1 MVRNM
6 RKVVYPRTGGVDSI
20 EIIECPEPVPG
31 PNQVRVEVHRAGI
44 NFADLMM
51 RQGLYGSNPD
61 PPFTPGY
68 EASGEILEIGSEVSS
83 LSCGDRVLA
92 MTGFGGYSEQ
102 VVLDSNRV
110 IKLPDS
116 VTYDQAAAIPVT
128 YGTAFHMLVHLG
140 RIAEGDTVLVHHAAG
155 GVGTAVA
162 QICKSYGAS
171 LVIGTAS
178 KPKKEFVE
186 SMGVKFVDSGSEDF
200 VSVCKEL
207 TGGKGVHHALDPVG
221 GNNLMKSYKA
231 LRRGGK
237 LYFFGASNA
246 VKGDKRSVI
255 SALRMWRNTP
265 SFDPLKMMSSNKAV
279 FGVHMGL
286 LDDES
291 IFKGHL
297 STLSEMLLNRQ
308 IDPIIDSV
316 WRFEDVA
323 KAQMHMHER
332 KNRGKILLDF
342 SPSSRA

>member
-1 MVRNM
+1 M
-6 RKVVYPRTGGVDSI
+6 RKVIYPRTGGVSSI
-20 EIIECPEPVPG
+20 EIEECPEPEIKEG
-31 PNQVRVEVHRAGI
+31 EVRVRIHRAGI

-51 RQGLYGSNPD
+51 RQGLYGANPD
-61 PPFTPGY
+61 YPFTPGY
-68 EASGEILEIGSEVSS
+68 EASGEVIEVGEGVKSYS
-83 LSCGDRVLA
+83 PGDRVLA

-102 VVLDSNRV
+102 VVMDSNRM

-116 VTYDQAAAIPVT
+116 ISFEQAAAIPVT

-140 RIAEGDTVLVHHAAG
+140 GISKGDSVLVHHAAG

-162 QICKSYGAS
+162 QICKAYGAS

-178 KPKKEFVE
+178 SSKKEFVE
-186 SMGVKFVDSGSEDF
+186 SLGVTFVDRDSEDF
-200 VSVCKEL
+200 VSDCKEM
-207 TGGKGVHHALDPVG
+207 TDGKGVHHALDPVG
-221 GNNLMKSYKA
+221 GSNLMKSYKA

-246 VKGDKRSVI
+246 VKGDKRSI
-255 SALRMWRNTP
+255 FSALRMWRTTP

-297 STLSEMLLNRQ
+297 STLSEMLLKGQ

-323 KAQMHMHER
+323 KAQMHMHDR

-342 SPSSRA
+342 SPE

>member
-1 MVRNM
+1 M
-6 RKVVYPRTGGVDSI
+6 RKVIYPRTGGVDSI
-20 EIIECPEPVPG
+20 EIVECPEPTPG
-31 PNQVRVEVHRAGI
+31 PKQVRVRIHRAGI

-68 EASGEILEIGSEVSS
+68 EASGEVVEVGSEVSS

-110 IKLPDS
+110 IKIPDS

-140 RIAEGDTVLVHHAAG
+140 GITSGDTVLVHHAAG

-162 QICKSYGAS
+162 QISKAYGAS
-171 LVIGTAS
+171 LVVGTAS
-178 KPKKEFVE
+178 TPKKEFVE
-186 SMGVKFVDSGSEDF
+186 SMGVTFVDRDSEDF
-200 VSVCKEL
+200 VKVCKEM
-207 TGGKGVHHALDPVG
+207 TGGRGVHHALDPVAG
-221 GNNLMKSYKA
+221 SNLMESYKA
-231 LRRGGK
+231 LRKGGK
-237 LYFFGASNA
+237 LYLFGASNA
-246 VKGDKRSVI
+246 VKGDKRSI
-255 SALRMWRNTP
+255 LSAFRMWRSTP
-265 SFDPLKMMSSNKAV
+265 RFDPLKMMRSNKAI

-286 LDDES
+286 LEDEA

-297 STLSEMLLNRQ
+297 ATLSEMLLKGQ
-308 IDPIIDSV
+308 IEPIIDSV

-323 KAQMHMHER
+323 KAQLHMHDR

-342 SPSSRA
+342 SPE